1 MTGLYKH
8 FAFLVASVTFIISFL
23 YKYIVYFEVNIEF
36 ILKDFVLF
44 VLVYIVSKIVFGYI
58 EDIFNTYRKLL

>member
-8 FAFLVASVTFIISFL
+8 FAFLVASIAFIISFL
-23 YKYIVYFEVNIEF
+23 YKYIVYFEINFEYIVKDF
-36 ILKDFVLF
+36 ILFTAI
-44 VLVYIVSKIVFGYI
+44 YIVSKIIFGYI